1 MVLMMVFQN
10 KSVLS
15 QYEIKDRADP
25 TKYLY
30 DALDA
35 YFSIL
40 VGNAQSGL
48 SLTDLLT
55 MKVMSANDAE
65 NVSLA
70 LEFIN
75 EAEFNQMIKEATER
89 CPAPKNNL
97 EDLLNKNKISALK
110 IQLILR
116 GMKME
121 QPLKM
126 KLKAGH
132 IKEESVHNETNINE
146 IGKE

>member
-1 MVLMMVFQN
+1 MVFQN

-30 DALDA
+30 DALDS

-40 VGNAQSGL
+40 VANAQSGL

-70 LEFIN
+70 LEFID
-75 EAEFNQMIKEATER
+75 EKEFNSLIDEATKR
-89 CPAPKNNL
+89 CPTPKNNL

-126 KLKAGH
+126 KLKAGFT
-132 IKEESVHNETNINE
+132 KEEKVETESNINE
-146 IGKE
+146 LGKE

>member
-1 MVLMMVFQN
+1 MMVFQN

-30 DALDA
+30 DALDS

-40 VGNAQSGL
+40 VANAQSGL

-70 LEFIN
+70 LDFIN
-75 EAEFNQMIKEATER
+75 EIEFNQIIKEATER

-132 IKEESVHNETNINE
+132 IKEEKIVENENNINE
-146 IGKE
+146 LGK